1 MKKDINSFHSPD
13 PKMHLNSRREFL
25 ADVGRGMLISSV
37 GSTLA
42 FDLGLTPVFADEGTG
57 RLSFG
62 KLEPL
67 VGLMQETPPGKLQR
81 QLVEKIKA
89 GTDLRTLV
97 AAGALANA
105 RTFGGQDYV
114 GFHTIMALAPAFE
127 MARELPEAL
136 RPLPVLKVLYRNAN
150 RIQQFGGRNKEV
162 LRSVEPASL
171 GKGTAGGELL
181 RSATRSADID
191 RAERTFAALAK
202 QPIGEAYNH
211 LQYAVQDEVDVHRV
225 VLSWRAWALLEFTGQ
240 DHAHTL
246 FRQSLRYCVTH
257 NYNQAKIRSVLP
269 RLLDEHRLLDR
280 KLGKRKGGNDWI
292 SELSQTVF
300 AGTRELAA
308 GTVAAA
314 LAEGYD
320 PEDVGEAMSLAA
332 NQLLLRDP
340 GRDAAAMNNGKKQV
354 GSVHGDSVGVHA
366 SDAIN
371 AWRNIAR
378 VSNHRNTVASLI
390 VGAYHTAGQAG
401 RAAAKPYPRSEY
413 VEKIRDKNPK
423 ALLENADGAIREKN
437 QFQACAIIQRYGEL
451 GHDARPVFD
460 LLLRYATSEFG
471 ALHGEKYYR
480 TVSEEFVKTR
490 PAFRWRQLVAL
501 ARVTASE
508 YGNPAAGYQEARE
521 LLGLG

>member
-1 MKKDINSFHSPD
+1 MQKEPSSLHTHDAELR
-13 PKMHLNSRREFL
+13 LNSRRNFL
-25 ADVGRGMLISSV
+25 ADVGRGMLVGSV

-42 FDLGLTPVFADEGTG
+42 FELGLAPAFADEGPG

-67 VGLMQETPPGKLQR
+67 VDMMQEIPIHKLQSRLVGKL
-81 QLVEKIKA
+81 KS
-89 GTDLRTLV
+89 GTDLRTLI

-114 GFHTIMALAPAFE
+114 GYHTIMALAPAYE
-127 MARELPEAL
+127 MARELPGAL
-136 RPLPVLKVLYRNAN
+136 RPLPVLKVLYRNTS
-150 RIQQFGGRNKEV
+150 RIRQFGGRKKEV
-162 LRSVEPASL
+162 LRPVEPAAL
-171 GKGTAGGELL
+171 GQAATGGGELL
-181 RSATRSADID
+181 RSATRSADFG
-191 RAERTFAALAK
+191 RAEGTFAALAN
-202 QPIGEAYNH
+202 QPVGEAYNH

-225 VLSWRAWALLEFTGQ
+225 VLSWRAWALLEFTGEEQ
-240 DHAHTL
+240 AHTL
-246 FRQSLRYCVTH
+246 FRQSVRYCVNTEQGARR
-257 NYNQAKIRSVLP
+257 NNRSESGIRAVLP

-280 KLGKRKGGNDWI
+280 KLGQRKGDDGWL

-300 AGTRELAA
+300 AGSREEAA
-308 GTVAAA
+308 GAVAAA

-340 GRDAAAMNNGKKQV
+340 GRDERRATMYNGKKPI

-401 RAAAKPYPRSEY
+401 PATAQPGSPAGHLGGGRG
-413 VEKIRDKNPK
+413 RDPK
-423 ALLENADGAIREKN
+423 RVLENPRGAIRGKN
-437 QFQACAIIQRYGEL
+437 QTPGAALIP
-451 GHDARPVFD
+451 RP
-460 LLLRYATSEFG
+460 G
-471 ALHGEKYYR
+471 ANGP
-480 TVSEEFVKTR
+480 R
-490 PAFRWRQLVAL
+490 PPPGVGPLPRH
-501 ARVTASE
+501 
-508 YGNPAAGYQEARE
+508 P
-521 LLGLG
+521 